1 MDYHD
6 LGSHQYRFE
15 RQIHRMD
22 LHPKIERTAKY
33 SSIQEIWLNKLRER
47 SFINNNKTLEQ
58 VFQPWQN
65 IRKIGEL

>member
-1 MDYHD
+1 
-6 LGSHQYRFE
+6 
-15 RQIHRMD
+15 MD